1 MCCLSLLCSVC
12 LRRSSGILTQRLCCC
27 PFYMFLAFSHGFFL
41 PSPLLSSACYFF
53 FAQKNPSDAA
63 SYFSRRM
70 AMMKEQLD
78 KAYGVLN
85 QKRQLFEAVSHLLQ
99 NKLENAQAAQA
110 QAGAQPTG

>member
-1 MCCLSLLCSVC
+1 MQPSWSLTKLLCCKCFGSALCVSPAFCLSCRPVS
-12 LRRSSGILTQRLCCC
+12 
-27 PFYMFLAFSHGFFL
+27 
-41 PSPLLSSACYFF
+41 
-53 FAQKNPSDAA
+53 QKNPSDAA

-99 NKLENAQAAQA
+99 NKLEAAQAAQA
-110 QAGAQPTG
+110 QAGTQPSA

>member
-1 MCCLSLLCSVC
+1 MRPSWQLTKLLWCGRFGTALCVCPAFCLS
-12 LRRSSGILTQRLCCC
+12 
-27 PFYMFLAFSHGFFL
+27 
-41 PSPLLSSACYFF
+41 CYPVV
-53 FAQKNPSDAA
+53 QKNPSDAA

-99 NKLENAQAAQA
+99 NKLEAAQAAQA
-110 QAGAQPTG
+110 QAGAQSSA

>member
-1 MCCLSLLCSVC
+1 MQP
-12 LRRSSGILTQRLCCC
+12 GGYLTQMLCFGPCV
-27 PFYMFLAFSHGFFL
+27 PFVLAL
-41 PSPLLSSACYFF
+41 PSLCHFPL
-53 FAQKNPSDAA
+53 AQKNPSDAA

-99 NKLENAQAAQA
+99 NKLEAAQAAQA
-110 QAGAQPTG
+110 QAGAQPSA